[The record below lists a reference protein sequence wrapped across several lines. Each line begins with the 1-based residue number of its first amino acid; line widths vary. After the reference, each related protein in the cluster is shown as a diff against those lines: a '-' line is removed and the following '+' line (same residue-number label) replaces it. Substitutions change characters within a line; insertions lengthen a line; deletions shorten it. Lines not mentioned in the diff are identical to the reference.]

1 MSDLHILFL
10 PSWYSYSRFPMQGIF
25 FKEQALALQRAGLK
39 VGFIYPEI
47 WGVRTL
53 LTGTGIDDPPRFQTS
68 ISEYDGLVEVRL
80 KGIALGPTWP
90 WVTTWSAHRLLG
102 EYSRRFGRPDLV
114 HAHVAVWAGVA
125 ASYLPLPYIL
135 TEHWT
140 GYREG
145 LLSPWQEPL
154 VRRAFRKAQARLAV
168 SSTLARDIEPYTH
181 GLPVEIVPNVVDT
194 EFFAPAV
201 SRLAPL
207 PFRLVTV
214 AILEQRKR
222 IDLII
227 RALAYLV
234 RNGQNMVLDIGGD
247 GPERRVLEQLA
258 RDLGVTDRVTF
269 LGPLSREQVRRAMQ
283 GAHLFV
289 LPSEYETFGIV
300 YIEAMACGLPVIAT
314 RCGGPEGFVTPDVGC
329 LVPQSDEIA
338 LATAIHDVFVNYHRF
353 DGNKIRSYVVRR
365 FGSDAVAKKL
375 ITIYER
381 VVSRRAMGR

>member
-53 LTGTGIDDPPRFQTS
+53 LTSTGIDDPPRFQTS

-80 KGIALGPTWP
+80 KGMALGPTWP
-90 WVTTWSAHRLLG
+90 WVTTWSARRLLE
-102 EYSRRFGRPDLV
+102 EYSRRFGRPDLI

-125 ASYLPLPYIL
+125 ASYLPLPYVL

-145 LLSPWQEPL
+145 LLGLWQKPL

-168 SSTLARDIEPYTH
+168 SSALARDIEPYTN

-194 EFFAPAV
+194 EFFVPPP
-201 SRLAPL
+201 SRPNPP
-207 PFRLVTV
+207 PFRLFTA
-214 AILEQRKR
+214 AILNQRKG
-222 IDLII
+222 IDLLL
-227 RALAYLV
+227 RALAHLI
-234 RNGQNMVLDIGGD
+234 RNGQDVVLDIGGE
-247 GPERRVLEQLA
+247 GPEREALVLLA
-258 RDLGVTDRVTF
+258 RDLGIADRVNF
-269 LGPLSREQVRRAMQ
+269 LGLLSREGVRKAMQ
-283 GAHLFV
+283 EAHLFV
-289 LPSEYETFGIV
+289 LPSSYETFGV
-300 YIEAMACGLPVIAT
+300 AYIEAMACGLPVIAT

-329 LVPQSDEIA
+329 LVPQSDENA
-338 LATAIHDVFVNYHRF
+338 LATTIHDVFVNYHRF
-353 DGNKIRSYVVRR
+353 DGNEIRCYVVRR

-381 VVSRRAMGR
+381 VVSRRAMGC